1 MISEKKAFTLIEIL
15 ATIAIF
21 SVLATGAMWF
31 VVGSSR
37 DASVIWEQL
46 VTQNQGKKTI
56 GQVTDYIRKAETSSE
71 GAYPLVT
78 TTPYDLIFYANID
91 EDSLIEKIEFS
102 LDGSDKILKQTIT
115 KPSSTASSDI
125 YGNGITQ
132 TTNLAENVVNLED
145 PAMPVFLYYG
155 TNFTGTEPDLGTDF
169 NLTDVRMVKIQ
180 LELEKDPTKS
190 PVPLYVENTA
200 LIRST
205 KTN

>member
-21 SVLATGAMWF
+21 SVLAAGAMWF

-56 GQVTDYIRKAETSSE
+56 GQVTDYIRKAETSSG
-71 GAYPLVT
+71 GAYALQT
-78 TTPYDLIFYANID
+78 AGPYDLVFYANID
-91 EDSLIEKIEFS
+91 SDSLVEKIEFS
-102 LDGSDKILKQTIT
+102 LGVDNILRQTIT
-115 KPSSTASSDI
+115 KPSSTIAFDI
-125 YGNGITQ
+125 YDNGTSQ
-132 TTNLAENVVNLED
+132 VTDLADNVINFTEQV
-145 PAMPVFLYYG
+145 PVPIFLYYG

-169 NLTDVRMVKIQ
+169 NLTDVRMVKVQ

-190 PVPLYVENTA
+190 PVPLYVESTA